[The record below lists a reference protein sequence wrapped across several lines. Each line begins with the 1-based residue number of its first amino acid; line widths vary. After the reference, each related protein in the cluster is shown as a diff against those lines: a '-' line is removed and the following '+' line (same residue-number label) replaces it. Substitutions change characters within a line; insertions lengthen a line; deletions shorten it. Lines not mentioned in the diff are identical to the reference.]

1 MLSSDSF
8 KKLYRNTMGWLHLD
22 YMIKRIAFLIVLIV
36 CSLGCNVKETV
47 ENGRDVLDFSISYW
61 PFGNEK
67 ALCFTWD
74 DGAPIHTR
82 SIVSVFNKYNYRT
95 TFFFITKKLS
105 NGGSALLDEY
115 RFAVESGHEVGSH
128 TVSHLSLPELSL
140 SDAKYQIQQSAI
152 DLEGFLGY
160 KPTSFA
166 HPFRQMSNE
175 IDEIVLKYYLS
186 ARFSTIQK
194 YPRRKIRSLISED
207 SYSSL
212 KNEFDSFLK
221 DDYNRWIVYV
231 GHGLSSEHIPSGLAY
246 QPLDSIAL
254 DSFLGYVKGFDDK
267 VWVTPFEDVIVYE
280 IIRDNVSLF
289 FEKGK
294 VFVDTHSIDPILEEY
309 PHPHAYLTLVVDNPS
324 FTFESE
330 GLESVRV
337 EKDVAYVTLD
347 LRKSKELFYR

>member
-1 MLSSDSF
+1 MFFGMTTLNH
-8 KKLYRNTMGWLHLD
+8 KK
-22 YMIKRIAFLIVLIV
+22 IRIIPLIVL
-36 CSLGCNVKETV
+36 SLISVGCNVQEREEDKSFIQ
-47 ENGRDVLDFSISYW
+47 DASISYW
-61 PFGNEK
+61 PFGKEK

-74 DGAPIHTR
+74 DGAPIHTK
-82 SIVSVFNKYNYRT
+82 SIVSVFNKYNYPT
-95 TFFFITKKLS
+95 SFFLITKDLT
-105 NGGSALLDEY
+105 NGRPALLDEY
-115 RFAVESGHEVGSH
+115 RFAVESGHEIGSH
-128 TVSHLSLPELSL
+128 TVNHLSLTDLSL
-140 SDAKYQIQQSAI
+140 SDAEYQIQQSAI

-166 HPFRQMSNE
+166 HPFRHMSNE

-231 GHGLSSEHIPSGLAY
+231 GHGLSSDHIPSGTAH

-254 DSFLGYVKGFDDK
+254 DSFLGYTKGFDDK
-267 VWVTPFEDVIVYE
+267 IWVAPFEDVIIYE

-294 VFVDTHSIDPILEEY
+294 VSVDTHSIDSILSEY
-309 PHPHAYLTLVVDNPS
+309 QHPNAFLTLVVNNPS
-324 FTFESE
+324 LTFVSE

-347 LRKSKELFYR
+347 LRKSKELFYS